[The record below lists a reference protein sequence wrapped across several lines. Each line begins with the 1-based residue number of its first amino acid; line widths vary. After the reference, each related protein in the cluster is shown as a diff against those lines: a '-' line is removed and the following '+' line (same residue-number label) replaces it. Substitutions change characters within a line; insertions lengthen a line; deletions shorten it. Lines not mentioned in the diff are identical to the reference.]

1 MARKIILSKLAREE
15 RKRILEYWNEQ
26 NQSKTYSIKLN
37 KQFSSALKLIA
48 SFPQIRRQTDDKS
61 ARVKIVSHYLIIYE
75 IRENDIYVF
84 TFWDIRRNPE
94 DLKDLIG

>member
-48 SFPQIRRQTDDKS
+48 SFPQIGRQTDDKS

-75 IRENDIYVF
+75 IRENDIYVL
-84 TFWDIRRNPE
+84 TFWDNRRNPE